1 MDGKLLIEL
10 LEGLTGPQNNDGQ
23 LQNALLERCIKAS
36 GSELKEFLDE
46 LSQLLCESPNIY
58 LPVLQLFISHLRDE
72 SSRIIRR
79 RNLQNTVLL
88 DFFSM
93 LITIV
98 IMNNLHHSDI
108 LGFREILRECI
119 ELLWKCL
126 DDKPSSSVS
135 NKNNNQI
142 KMTTKRLFSAILNA
156 KGVLEVLL
164 SESSGRYCLKRILF
178 EFNMINEIEQNDLL
192 NAVDMAASLLKKCSN
207 HKNASSKLS
216 DGVSIYKACASLL
229 ESLKNHQNTKNFERN
244 SLPPN
249 LLEMVEL
256 NYEKIGNRKR
266 SVSNS
271 DELKFLAKDEKY
283 IILLGM
289 ETPRKL
295 SDLPKFSRDLE
306 KRKINSFKDWIGFW
320 PCEYCHKLA
329 LINFSPEKYSHLMEE
344 EKTADVENEFKQN
357 FRLPFEFDD
366 SDKLGPWDI
375 LLSEDTVKDM
385 QRLESPLVTK
395 AVMKVLGRISSGE
408 WDKHKLQNKKS
419 PHDIPV
425 YEVEL
430 SDNKG
435 LKIIWQID
443 YGFSIRSYSLTQLV
457 KIWSITKDQNQIDK
471 ILVNLK
477 SVHKVYAPENNYRY
491 EIQKPCN
498 GIILPKNFD
507 DNEGTRSTND
517 GMSGTEMDNENLL
530 EVHKMLVTNKFI
542 PLSQNLFKSLILGG
556 SGFTFNVSKIEYEII
571 NNPTSAIIIGRSGT
585 GKTTCIVFRLVASY
599 LNNQLCKTPSSRKN
613 NGNSYKRQIFITV
626 SPNLCRRVK
635 DYFKRLRESAEFA
648 GKKMSMADFNEYV
661 RKKEEEGGSNEET
674 DDNDSYFEEGDEE
687 EVGSFRE
694 LTDKDFPLF
703 ITYKQFTRML
713 LVTYGIDIQKQQKTI
728 AEVDDVEDEEEEFSL
743 NSLPNQPKN
752 SWFHFVD
759 YDLFYDKYWLHFSDY
774 YRKKLDPG
782 LVFSEFFV
790 IKGTDPDVEY
800 LSREDYRTISI
811 RKFPVFRYNRDEIYD
826 LFERYEK
833 MKARNRDYDSV
844 DLTLAILRAAK
855 IKALGDPHIHE
866 VYVDEC
872 QDNHIMDLALI
883 LKLFNRVD
891 NVFMAGDIAQCIA
904 RGSSFRFQN
913 LSTLI
918 YKWELDRTNINHNQ
932 NNTVVPKQFE
942 LNINYR
948 SHNGI
953 LQLASSVIDLIHH
966 FFPDSIDH
974 LSRERS
980 EVGGPRPIVFK
991 GFQAETFLF
1000 DVFSV
1005 DERMPNCSEFGAEQ
1019 VIIVRNEEAKKSV
1032 GNVGIVMTVFE
1043 AKGMEFND
1051 VLLYNFFTHS
1061 PARQKWRLILSALDN
1076 HSKGI
1081 QTFSHEK
1088 HYILSSELKHLY
1100 VAVTRAR
1107 QHLWIFD
1114 EDSELSEPIRIF
1126 WGKDGWDKSGLIK
1139 VIQSLEELN
1148 SLPTLAKKSS
1158 SHDWNRKGKLFFERR
1173 QYELAKL
1180 CFSKSGNEMGFKL
1193 ANAYNLQKI
1202 ARSSLASNS
1211 YEANVKSNFISA
1223 AKAFETCSRPVQAA
1237 SCYKDIGMNREAGDV
1252 YERWDMFEDAAYC
1265 YLEAKAFD
1273 KAGKCFEKAEK
1284 YTDAVVAYKDGS
1296 LYKEVVNL
1304 MQRHRERI
1312 DEKIFRR
1319 ITRFVNIYYRRENN
1333 KVMSKEALSILST
1346 HEEQIE
1352 LLRDHAP
1359 EELLK
1364 VCEERGEFQDAAK
1377 ELHLRGKF
1385 KEAADMFI
1393 RSNDEKDIIEALQCL
1408 LDLCKAN
1415 ILNIIT
1421 DTMNQSILEELKSL
1435 CLKAN
1440 EIVKL
1445 SKSSKRSD
1453 KLKILIGELQLYS
1466 AYLSDDL
1473 DRVRKCIQFF
1483 KENEKVDT
1491 EFHGINMWL
1500 KIVPQSYYE
1509 SEYWHERLQY
1519 LIRLWELS
1527 IPYICAVTRPHN
1539 IRNISEIYN
1548 DFEKIFLVC
1557 NDKTRLN
1564 KRKIL
1569 TEHPFRQCKSEMED
1583 AVENIDNWH
1592 VYEIDDI
1599 HQTILKIFAPY
1610 IFELISDVNQ
1620 KGREIREISS
1630 HICHKFTSCLRL
1642 NCQYYHVEPT
1652 PSVLHQRATLARLQ
1666 YTVIRQLDMLYHRRL
1681 LKDEQSVEVRGIQRW
1696 WSENLIKVHFRY
1708 QSPQTSCSEVTYM
1721 MIDNLTYQACNGLND
1736 LARKIWLSKLSKD
1749 PWDFAVMLKCM
1760 FVFQQLRNEWG
1771 IEDFSREM
1779 SKRITLSH
1787 PENIPVGF
1795 SYFYGYYQAI
1805 PVGKRL
1811 SLFFYFL
1818 YSNYIIKAITQLKL
1832 FIQCAINNYVLVN
1845 LNSTDAFGDL
1855 VSLMEFRVS
1864 LIFAIGPGYCD
1875 FCLPRSYLVNY
1886 FDVFTAEPLVLQTKY
1901 CYRRD
1906 NYCSEI
1912 RYSIEQIQKLLEL
1925 LIREDER
1932 YYLTIILRL
1941 IRLLVLIGRNES
1953 SSSFKVISLFKSLIK
1968 NDLVH
1973 SGKVKKYLEESNI
1986 FRLVN
1991 ILKDDL
1997 KETGC
2002 DSLVIVHY
2010 QWGGITR
2017 FQDLEKSGGVMLKY
2031 NSVESFHSSLWKIVS
2046 SVVTEK
2052 TSLANK
2058 LLSQRAD
2065 VSVQNTDFIV
2075 GKEDDDNDN
2084 DDSEDDEDDEQRF
2097 TISRE
2102 VSEVTTKIQVW
2113 FRQVQEDPRTL
2124 KAVKRIQYWFRM
2136 TNELR
2141 QTPNQLVRDKILDKI
2156 YNDTRNF
2163 CWNKSYWKDAINH
2176 QGAEIVRTYNMLL
2189 KGSTVDIVVELTKLQ
2204 DKMDKIKNQLQKTI
2218 SDRSID
2224 DVKLES
2230 CLNLEDDLKHI
2241 HSENVKLALNS
2252 LLMTEDSTK
2261 HKEANIEWL
2270 KAELD
2275 QAEVII
2281 NQVLG
2286 WIEECKFT
2294 IKSK

>member
-1 MDGKLLIEL
+1 
-10 LEGLTGPQNNDGQ
+10 
-23 LQNALLERCIKAS
+23 
-36 GSELKEFLDE
+36 
-46 LSQLLCESPNIY
+46 
-58 LPVLQLFISHLRDE
+58 
-72 SSRIIRR
+72 
-79 RNLQNTVLL
+79 
-88 DFFSM
+88 
-93 LITIV
+93 
-98 IMNNLHHSDI
+98 
-108 LGFREILRECI
+108 
-119 ELLWKCL
+119 
-126 DDKPSSSVS
+126 
-135 NKNNNQI
+135 
-142 KMTTKRLFSAILNA
+142 
-156 KGVLEVLL
+156 
-164 SESSGRYCLKRILF
+164 
-178 EFNMINEIEQNDLL
+178 
-192 NAVDMAASLLKKCSN
+192 
-207 HKNASSKLS
+207 
-216 DGVSIYKACASLL
+216 
-229 ESLKNHQNTKNFERN
+229 
-244 SLPPN
+244 
-249 LLEMVEL
+249 
-256 NYEKIGNRKR
+256 
-266 SVSNS
+266 
-271 DELKFLAKDEKY
+271 
-283 IILLGM
+283 
-289 ETPRKL
+289 
-295 SDLPKFSRDLE
+295 
-306 KRKINSFKDWIGFW
+306 
-320 PCEYCHKLA
+320 
-329 LINFSPEKYSHLMEE
+329 
-344 EKTADVENEFKQN
+344 
-357 FRLPFEFDD
+357 
-366 SDKLGPWDI
+366 
-375 LLSEDTVKDM
+375 
-385 QRLESPLVTK
+385 
-395 AVMKVLGRISSGE
+395 
-408 WDKHKLQNKKS
+408 
-419 PHDIPV
+419 
-425 YEVEL
+425 
-430 SDNKG
+430 
-435 LKIIWQID
+435 
-443 YGFSIRSYSLTQLV
+443 
-457 KIWSITKDQNQIDK
+457 
-471 ILVNLK
+471 
-477 SVHKVYAPENNYRY
+477 
-491 EIQKPCN
+491 
-498 GIILPKNFD
+498 
-507 DNEGTRSTND
+507 
-517 GMSGTEMDNENLL
+517 MS
-530 EVHKMLVTNKFI
+530 
-542 PLSQNLFKSLILGG
+542 
-556 SGFTFNVSKIEYEII
+556 
-571 NNPTSAIIIGRSGT
+571 
-585 GKTTCIVFRLVASY
+585 
-599 LNNQLCKTPSSRKN
+599 
-613 NGNSYKRQIFITV
+613 
-626 SPNLCRRVK
+626 
-635 DYFKRLRESAEFA
+635 
-648 GKKMSMADFNEYV
+648 
-661 RKKEEEGGSNEET
+661 
-674 DDNDSYFEEGDEE
+674 
-687 EVGSFRE
+687 
-694 LTDKDFPLF
+694 
-703 ITYKQFTRML
+703 
-713 LVTYGIDIQKQQKTI
+713 
-728 AEVDDVEDEEEEFSL
+728 
-743 NSLPNQPKN
+743 
-752 SWFHFVD
+752 
-759 YDLFYDKYWLHFSDY
+759 
-774 YRKKLDPG
+774 
-782 LVFSEFFV
+782 
-790 IKGTDPDVEY
+790 
-800 LSREDYRTISI
+800 
-811 RKFPVFRYNRDEIYD
+811 
-826 LFERYEK
+826 
-833 MKARNRDYDSV
+833 
-844 DLTLAILRAAK
+844 
-855 IKALGDPHIHE
+855 
-866 VYVDEC
+866 
-872 QDNHIMDLALI
+872 
-883 LKLFNRVD
+883 
-891 NVFMAGDIAQCIA
+891 
-904 RGSSFRFQN
+904 
-913 LSTLI
+913 
-918 YKWELDRTNINHNQ
+918 
-932 NNTVVPKQFE
+932 
-942 LNINYR
+942 
-948 SHNGI
+948 
-953 LQLASSVIDLIHH
+953 
-966 FFPDSIDH
+966 
-974 LSRERS
+974 
-980 EVGGPRPIVFK
+980 
-991 GFQAETFLF
+991 
-1000 DVFSV
+1000 FSV

-1148 SLPTLAKKSS
+1148 TLPTLAKKSS

-1284 YTDAVVAYKDGS
+1284 YTEAVVAYKDGS

-1333 KVMSKEALSILST
+1333 KVMSKAALSILST
-1346 HEEQIE
+1346 HEEQID

-1359 EELLK
+1359 EELLE
-1364 VCEERGEFQDAAK
+1364 VCEERGEYQDAAK

-1408 LDLCKAN
+1408 LDLCKVN

-1440 EIVKL
+1440 EIVTVKL

-1500 KIVPQSYYE
+1500 KIVPQSYCE

-1527 IPYICAVTRPHN
+1527 EPYICAVTRPHN
-1539 IRNISEIYN
+1539 IRNISEIKN
-1548 DFEKIFLVC
+1548 FENIFLVC
-1557 NDKTRLN
+1557 NDKNRLN

-1569 TEHPFRQCKSEMED
+1569 TEHPFRQYKSEMGD

-1592 VYEIDDI
+1592 VYEMDDI

-1610 IFELISDVNQ
+1610 IFELISDVNK
-1620 KGREIREISS
+1620 KGREIPEISS
-1630 HICHKFTSCLRL
+1630 HICHKFTSCQRP

-1666 YTVIRQLDMLYHRRL
+1666 YTVIRQSDMLYHRRL
-1681 LKDEQSVEVRGIQRW
+1681 LKEEQSTEVRRIQRW
-1696 WSENLIKVHFRY
+1696 WSENLIK
-1708 QSPQTSCSEVTYM
+1708 
-1721 MIDNLTYQACNGLND
+1721 
-1736 LARKIWLSKLSKD
+1736 IWLKELSKD

-1771 IEDFSREM
+1771 IEEFSWEM
-1779 SKRITLSH
+1779 SKKISLSH
-1787 PENIPVGF
+1787 PDNLPIGF

-1811 SLFFYFL
+1811 SLFFGSL
-1818 YSNYIIKAITQLKL
+1818 YSNYIINAITQLRQ
-1832 FIQCAINNYVLVN
+1832 FIQYAIDNAELVN
-1845 LNSTDAFGDL
+1845 LNNTDAFGDL
-1855 VSLMEFRVS
+1855 VSLMEFKIS

-1886 FDVFTAEPLVLQTKY
+1886 FDVFTAEPLVLQTKDR
-1901 CYRRD
+1901 YRRS

-1912 RYSIEQIQKLLEL
+1912 RYSTEQIQKLLEL

-1986 FRLVN
+1986 VRLVN

-2002 DSLVIVHY
+2002 DLLVIVHY
-2010 QWGGITR
+2010 QWGGISR
-2017 FQDLEKSGGVMLKY
+2017 FQELEKSGVVMLKY
-2031 NSVESFHSSLWKIVS
+2031 NSVESFHSSLWKILS

-2052 TSLANK
+2052 TSSANK

-2075 GKEDDDNDN
+2075 GKEDVDNDN
-2084 DDSEDDEDDEQRF
+2084 DDSEDDEDDERF

-2102 VSEVTTKIQVW
+2102 GSEVATKIQVW
-2113 FRQVQEDPRTL
+2113 FRQIQEDPRTL
-2124 KAVKRIQYWFRM
+2124 EAVKRIQYWFRM

-2163 CWNKSYWKDAINH
+2163 CWNKSYWEDAINH

>member
-207 HKNASSKLS
+207 HMNVPSKLS
-216 DGVSIYKACASLL
+216 DGFSIYKACASLL

-344 EKTADVENEFKQN
+344 EKTADVESEFKQN

-571 NNPTSAIIIGRSGT
+571 NNPTSAIIIGRS
-585 GKTTCIVFRLVASY
+585 
-599 LNNQLCKTPSSRKN
+599 
-613 NGNSYKRQIFITV
+613 
-626 SPNLCRRVK
+626 
-635 DYFKRLRESAEFA
+635 
-648 GKKMSMADFNEYV
+648 
-661 RKKEEEGGSNEET
+661 
-674 DDNDSYFEEGDEE
+674 
-687 EVGSFRE
+687 
-694 LTDKDFPLF
+694 
-703 ITYKQFTRML
+703 
-713 LVTYGIDIQKQQKTI
+713 
-728 AEVDDVEDEEEEFSL
+728 
-743 NSLPNQPKN
+743 
-752 SWFHFVD
+752 
-759 YDLFYDKYWLHFSDY
+759 
-774 YRKKLDPG
+774 
-782 LVFSEFFV
+782 
-790 IKGTDPDVEY
+790 
-800 LSREDYRTISI
+800 
-811 RKFPVFRYNRDEIYD
+811 
-826 LFERYEK
+826 
-833 MKARNRDYDSV
+833 
-844 DLTLAILRAAK
+844 
-855 IKALGDPHIHE
+855 
-866 VYVDEC
+866 
-872 QDNHIMDLALI
+872 
-883 LKLFNRVD
+883 
-891 NVFMAGDIAQCIA
+891 DIAQCIA

-918 YKWELDRTNINHNQ
+918 YKWELDRTKNNHNQ
-932 NNTVVPKQFE
+932 NDTVVPKQFE

-953 LQLASSVIDLIHH
+953 LRLASSVIDLIHH

-1148 SLPTLAKKSS
+1148 TLPTLTKKSS

-1180 CFSKSGNEMGFKL
+1180 CFSKSENEMGFKL

-1408 LDLCKAN
+1408 LDLCKVN

-1440 EIVKL
+1440 EIVTVKL

-1519 LIRLWELS
+1519 LIRLWGLS
-1527 IPYICAVTRPHN
+1527 IPYICAVTRPYN
-1539 IRNISEIYN
+1539 VRNISEIYN
-1548 DFEKIFLVC
+1548 DFENIFLVC
-1557 NDKTRLN
+1557 NDKNRLN

-1569 TEHPFRQCKSEMED
+1569 TEHPFRQCKSEMGD
-1583 AVENIDNWH
+1583 AIENIDNWH

-1610 IFELISDVNQ
+1610 IFELTLDVNQ
-1620 KGREIREISS
+1620 KGREIPEISS
-1630 HICHKFTSCLRL
+1630 HICHKFTSCQKS
-1642 NCQYYHVEPT
+1642 NCLYYHVEPT

-1666 YTVIRQLDMLYHRRL
+1666 YTVIRQTDILYHRRL
-1681 LKDEQSVEVRGIQRW
+1681 IKDEQSIEVRPMQRW

-1708 QSPQTSCSEVTYM
+1708 QSPQTSCPEVTYM
-1721 MIDNLTYQACNGLND
+1721 MIDSLSYQVCNVLNYD
-1736 LARKIWLSKLSKD
+1736 FARRIWLKELSKD
-1749 PWDFAVMLKCM
+1749 PRDFAVMLKCM

-1771 IEDFSREM
+1771 IEEFSWEM
-1779 SKRITLSH
+1779 SKKISLSH
-1787 PENIPVGF
+1787 PDNLPIGF

-1811 SLFFYFL
+1811 SLFFGSL
-1818 YSNYIIKAITQLKL
+1818 YSNYIINAITQLRQ
-1832 FIQCAINNYVLVN
+1832 FIQYAIDNAELVN
-1845 LNSTDAFGDL
+1845 LNNTDAFGDL
-1855 VSLMEFRVS
+1855 VSLMEFKIS

-1886 FDVFTAEPLVLQTKY
+1886 FDVFTAEPLVLQTKDR
-1901 CYRRD
+1901 YRRS

-1912 RYSIEQIQKLLEL
+1912 RYSTEQIQKLLEL

-1986 FRLVN
+1986 VRLVN

-2002 DSLVIVHY
+2002 DLLVIVHY
-2010 QWGGITR
+2010 QWGGISR
-2017 FQDLEKSGGVMLKY
+2017 FQELEKSGVVMLKY
-2031 NSVESFHSSLWKIVS
+2031 NSVESFHSSLWKILS

-2052 TSLANK
+2052 TSSANK

-2075 GKEDDDNDN
+2075 GKEEDDNEN

-2102 VSEVTTKIQVW
+2102 GSEVATKIQVW
-2113 FRQVQEDPRTL
+2113 FRQIQEDPRTL
-2124 KAVKRIQYWFRM
+2124 EAVKRIQYWFRM

-2163 CWNKSYWKDAINH
+2163 CWNKSYWEDAINH
-2176 QGAEIVRTYNMLL
+2176 QGTEIVRTYNMLL
-2189 KGSTVDIVVELTKLQ
+2189 KGSTVDVVVELTKLQ
-2204 DKMDKIKNQLQKTI
+2204 DKMNKIKNQLQKTI

-2241 HSENVKLALNS
+2241 HSEN
-2252 LLMTEDSTK
+2252 
-2261 HKEANIEWL
+2261 
-2270 KAELD
+2270 
-2275 QAEVII
+2275 
-2281 NQVLG
+2281 
-2286 WIEECKFT
+2286 
-2294 IKSK
+2294 

>member
-207 HKNASSKLS
+207 HKNVPSKLS
-216 DGVSIYKACASLL
+216 DGFSIYKACASLL

-1148 SLPTLAKKSS
+1148 TLPTLAKKSS

-1284 YTDAVVAYKDGS
+1284 YTEAVVAYKDGS

-1333 KVMSKEALSILST
+1333 KVMSKAALSILST
-1346 HEEQIE
+1346 HEEQID

-1359 EELLK
+1359 EELLE
-1364 VCEERGEFQDAAK
+1364 VCEERGEYQDAAK

-1408 LDLCKAN
+1408 LDLCKVN

-1440 EIVKL
+1440 EIVTVKL

-1519 LIRLWELS
+1519 LIRLWGLS
-1527 IPYICAVTRPHN
+1527 IPYICAVTRPYN
-1539 IRNISEIYN
+1539 VRNISEIYN
-1548 DFEKIFLVC
+1548 DFENIFLVC
-1557 NDKTRLN
+1557 NDKNRLN

-1569 TEHPFRQCKSEMED
+1569 TEHPFRQYKSEMGD

-1592 VYEIDDI
+1592 VYEMDDI

-1610 IFELISDVNQ
+1610 IFELISDVNK
-1620 KGREIREISS
+1620 KGREIPEISS
-1630 HICHKFTSCLRL
+1630 HICHKFTSCQRP

-1652 PSVLHQRATLARLQ
+1652 PLVLHQRAILARLQ
-1666 YTVIRQLDMLYHRRL
+1666 YTVIRQSDMLYHRRL
-1681 LKDEQSVEVRGIQRW
+1681 LKEEQSTEVRRIQRW

-1708 QSPQTSCSEVTYM
+1708 QSPQTSCPEVTYM
-1721 MIDNLTYQACNGLND
+1721 MIGNLSYQACNVLNYD
-1736 LARKIWLSKLSKD
+1736 FARKIWLKELSKD

-1771 IEDFSREM
+1771 IEEFSWEM
-1779 SKRITLSH
+1779 SKKISLSH
-1787 PENIPVGF
+1787 PDNLPIGF
-1795 SYFYGYYQAI
+1795 SYFGYFYGYYQAI

-1811 SLFFYFL
+1811 SLFFGSL
-1818 YSNYIIKAITQLKL
+1818 YSNYIINAITQLRQ
-1832 FIQCAINNYVLVN
+1832 FIQYAIDNAELVN
-1845 LNSTDAFGDL
+1845 LNNTDAFGDL
-1855 VSLMEFRVS
+1855 VSLMEFKSRLLLKLDTVTEEIIIV
-1864 LIFAIGPGYCD
+1864 LRLGY
-1875 FCLPRSYLVNY
+1875 S
-1886 FDVFTAEPLVLQTKY
+1886 T
-1901 CYRRD
+1901 
-1906 NYCSEI
+1906 
-1912 RYSIEQIQKLLEL
+1912 EQIQKLLEL

-1986 FRLVN
+1986 VRLVN

-1997 KETGC
+1997 KETSC
-2002 DSLVIVHY
+2002 DLLVIVHY
-2010 QWGGITR
+2010 QWGGISR
-2017 FQDLEKSGGVMLKY
+2017 FQELEKSGVVMLKY
-2031 NSVESFHSSLWKIVS
+2031 NSVESFHSSLWKILS

-2052 TSLANK
+2052 TSSANK

-2075 GKEDDDNDN
+2075 GKEEDDNEN
-2084 DDSEDDEDDEQRF
+2084 DDSEDDEDDEHNGLQFPER
-2097 TISRE
+2097 
-2102 VSEVTTKIQVW
+2102 
-2113 FRQVQEDPRTL
+2113 VQKWPQ
-2124 KAVKRIQYWFRM
+2124 KFKS
-2136 TNELR
+2136 
-2141 QTPNQLVRDKILDKI
+2141 DKI
-2156 YNDTRNF
+2156 YNDTINF
-2163 CWNKSYWKDAINH
+2163 CWNKSYWEDAINH
-2176 QGAEIVRTYNMLL
+2176 QGTEIVRT
-2189 KGSTVDIVVELTKLQ
+2189 
-2204 DKMDKIKNQLQKTI
+2204 
-2218 SDRSID
+2218 DRSID

-2252 LLMTEDSTK
+2252 LLITEDSTK

-2275 QAEVII
+2275 QAEEII
-2281 NQVLG
+2281 NQVLE
-2286 WIEECKFT
+2286 WIKECKFT